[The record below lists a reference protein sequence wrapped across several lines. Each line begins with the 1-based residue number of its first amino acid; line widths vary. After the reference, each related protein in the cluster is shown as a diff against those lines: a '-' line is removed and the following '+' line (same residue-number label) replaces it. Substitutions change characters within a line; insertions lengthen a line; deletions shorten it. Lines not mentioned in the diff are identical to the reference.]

1 MADPAP
7 TPTPGAVAGASPTVA
22 NLPERIAREHLRL
35 ARRQIGRIPLAN
47 GLIELFLCWLVLRL
61 GHPSLALLWFAAL
74 FGTQLARW
82 HFVRQLRQG
91 APGDPQALLRRL
103 TTFLLL
109 IGALRA
115 AMVPLVFLHPPQ
127 IEHFM
132 LTMVYVGLVAG
143 TGASVGGEVRPFLA
157 YAGLVGGSLALA
169 WALQGGTDGAWVSAL
184 IVLLILVLAAN
195 LRDQRDG
202 LHQFVKLACDN
213 EQLAESLR
221 LARDAA
227 EAASLSKTRFFA
239 AASHDLRQP
248 LHALSINA
256 TTLELLAS
264 RQTDPLIKELSNSI
278 NRALGQSNALL
289 DSLLEISK
297 LDAGAVK
304 PQTRSVDLAQLLA
317 GVREEFAALAAQKG
331 LQLLIE
337 LPHLHVLHDR
347 QGQPAAPLL
356 AATDPQLLRRILSN
370 LVGNALK
377 FTHTGRVTLSVQR
390 LGPGPH
396 AGWLGLAVTDT
407 GPGIAAAEQSR
418 VFEEFYQLDNTG
430 RDRNQGLGLGLAIVQ
445 RTAALL
451 GAPLRL
457 SSTPGQ
463 GTTVAL
469 SLPPSAADAPPPD
482 DLGRL
487 GPVQPG
493 MLAGLRVLL
502 VDDELEIQRSLQG
515 LLTQLGCTA
524 RCVSDLAQAVAQ
536 LDAGFAPQVL
546 LIDHRLRGERGTE
559 VIASLQARLGPV
571 PAVLVTGDTEP
582 ALIQAARAAGHR
594 VLHKPVQ
601 GHLLASLLQ
610 ELASGGAAPG
620 LQAAGPG
627 AQPA

>member
-1 MADPAP
+1 MADP
-7 TPTPGAVAGASPTVA
+7 TPAAAAALGAGPAAA
-22 NLPERIAREHLRL
+22 LADLPDRIAREHLRL
-35 ARRQIGRIPLAN
+35 AQRQIGRIPLAN

-74 FGTQLARW
+74 FGMQLARW
-82 HFVRQLRQG
+82 RFVRQLRQG
-91 APGDPQALLRRL
+91 APGDPRALLRRL
-103 TTFLLL
+103 TSFLLL
-109 IGALRA
+109 MGVLRA
-115 AMVPLVFLHPPQ
+115 SMVPLVFLHPPQ

-143 TGASVGGEVRPFLA
+143 TGASVGGEVRPFLV

-169 WALQGGTDGAWVSAL
+169 WALQGGTDGAWVGAL
-184 IVLLILVLAAN
+184 ILLLITVLAAN

-221 LARDAA
+221 QARDAA

-256 TTLELLAS
+256 TTLELLAR

-304 PQTRSVDLAQLLA
+304 PQPRTVDLATLLA

-331 LQLLIE
+331 LQLQVE
-337 LPHLHVLHDR
+337 LPDNT
-347 QGQPAAPLL
+347 AAPLL
-356 AATDPQLLRRILSN
+356 AATDPQLLRRILTN

-377 FTHTGRVTLSVQR
+377 FTTTGRVTLSAQR
-390 LGPGPH
+390 LGPGPR

-407 GPGIAAAEQSR
+407 GPGIAVAEQTR

-445 RTAALL
+445 RTATLL

-469 SLPPSAADAPPPD
+469 SLPPSAADASLPD
-482 DLGRL
+482 DANRL

-493 MLAGLRVLL
+493 MLASLRVLL
-502 VDDELEIQRSLQG
+502 VDDEPEIQRSLQG
-515 LLTQLGCTA
+515 LLTELGCEA
-524 RCVSDLAQAVAQ
+524 RCVADRALALAQ
-536 LDAGFAPQVL
+536 LDAGFTPQVL

-559 VIASLQARLGPV
+559 VIAALQARLGPV

-582 ALIQAARAAGHR
+582 ALIQAARDAGHR

-601 GHLLASLLQ
+601 GQLLANLLQ
-610 ELASGGAAPG
+610 ELAGTGAAAVLPPAATG
-620 LQAAGPG
+620 PQAA
-627 AQPA
+627 

>member
-1 MADPAP
+1 LADATAAPLPVPPAP
-7 TPTPGAVAGASPTVA
+7 PVA

-35 ARRQIGRIPLAN
+35 AQRQIGRIPLAN
-47 GLIELFLCWLVLRL
+47 GLIELFLCWLVWRL
-61 GHPSLALLWFAAL
+61 GHTAPALLWFAAL
-74 FGTQLARW
+74 FGTQVARW
-82 HFVRQLRQG
+82 RFVSRLHDTAQG
-91 APGDPQALLRRL
+91 SPQALLRRL
-103 TTFLLL
+103 TAFLLL
-109 IGALRA
+109 MGLLRA
-115 AMVPLVFLHPPQ
+115 AMVPLVFSQPPQ

-169 WALQGGTDGAWVSAL
+169 WALQGGTDGAWVGAL
-184 IVLLILVLAAN
+184 ILLLIMVLAAN

-278 NRALGQSNALL
+278 NRALGQSNGLL

-304 PQTRSVDLAQLLA
+304 PQPRSVDLATLLA

-337 LPHLHVLHDR
+337 LPDQPDR
-347 QGQPAAPLL
+347 PDRPAAPLL

-377 FTHTGRVTLSVQR
+377 FTTSGRITLSAQR

-396 AGWLGLAVTDT
+396 AGWLGLAVSDT

-469 SLPPSAADAPPPD
+469 SLPPSAAAAPPPD
-482 DLGRL
+482 DPNRP

-502 VDDELEIQRSLQG
+502 VDDEVEIQRSLQG
-515 LLTQLGCTA
+515 LLTQLGCEP
-524 RCVSDLAQAVAQ
+524 RCVSDLAMALAQ
-536 LDAGFAPQVL
+536 LDGGFAPQVL

-559 VIASLQARLGPV
+559 VIAALQARLGPV

-601 GHLLASLLQ
+601 GQLLASLLH
-610 ELASGGAAPG
+610 ELANGGAALGP
-620 LQAAGPG
+620 QPAGPRT
-627 AQPA
+627 QPV

>member
-1 MADPAP
+1 MADATPAAVLGAGP
-7 TPTPGAVAGASPTVA
+7 ATAVAD
-22 NLPERIAREHLRL
+22 LPVRIAREHLRL
-35 ARRQIGRIPLAN
+35 AQRQIGRIPLAN

-115 AMVPLVFLHPPQ
+115 SMVPLVFAHPPQ

-169 WALQGGTDGAWVSAL
+169 WALQGGTDGAWVGAL
-184 IVLLILVLAAN
+184 ILLLILVLAAN

-221 LARDAA
+221 QARDAA

-256 TTLELLAS
+256 TTLELLAR

-278 NRALGQSNALL
+278 NRALGQSNGLL

-304 PQTRSVDLAQLLA
+304 PHTCTVDLAQLLA

-331 LQLLIE
+331 LQLQLA
-337 LPHLHVLHDR
+337 LPAR
-347 QGQPAAPLL
+347 AAAPLL
-356 AATDPQLLRRILSN
+356 AATDPQLLRRILIN

-377 FTHTGRVTLSVQR
+377 FTATGRVTLSAQR

-396 AGWLGLAVTDT
+396 GGWLGLAVTDT
-407 GPGIAAAEQSR
+407 GPGIAVAEQTR

-430 RDRNQGLGLGLAIVQ
+430 RDRNLGLGLGLAIVR

-457 SSTPGQ
+457 TSTPGQ

-469 SLPPSAADAPPPD
+469 DLPPSAADAPLPD
-482 DLGRL
+482 DANRL
-487 GPVQPG
+487 GPVQAG

-502 VDDELEIQRSLQG
+502 VDDEPEIQRSLQG
-515 LLTQLGCTA
+515 LLTQLGCEA
-524 RCVSDLAQAVAQ
+524 RCVADRALALAQ

-559 VIASLQARLGPV
+559 VIAALQARLGPV

-582 ALIQAARAAGHR
+582 VLIQAARAAGHR

-601 GHLLASLLQ
+601 GQLLASLLQ
-610 ELASGGAAPG
+610 ELAGTGAAAVLPPAATG
-620 LQAAGPG
+620 PQAA
-627 AQPA
+627 